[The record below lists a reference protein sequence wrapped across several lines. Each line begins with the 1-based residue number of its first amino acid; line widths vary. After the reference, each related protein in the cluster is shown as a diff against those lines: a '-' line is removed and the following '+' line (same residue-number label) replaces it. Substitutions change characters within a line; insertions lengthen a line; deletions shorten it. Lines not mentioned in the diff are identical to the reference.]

1 MRDATTLLQHEEL
14 SKYTAMGLV
23 RNTTSSMSI
32 STHVHSAKDSPS
44 HTRISANAHKKKNYV
59 NLDPECI
66 WRRVNELQSVFDFHV
81 SILKTI
87 TI

>member
-1 MRDATTLLQHEEL
+1 MRDAATLLQHEEL
-14 SKYTAMGLV
+14 SKHTAMGSV
-23 RNTTSSMSI
+23 RNTTSPMPI
-32 STHVHSAKDSPS
+32 STHVHLAKDSPS
-44 HTRISANAHKKKNYV
+44 HTQIFANAHKKNYV
-59 NLDPECI
+59 NFDPECI